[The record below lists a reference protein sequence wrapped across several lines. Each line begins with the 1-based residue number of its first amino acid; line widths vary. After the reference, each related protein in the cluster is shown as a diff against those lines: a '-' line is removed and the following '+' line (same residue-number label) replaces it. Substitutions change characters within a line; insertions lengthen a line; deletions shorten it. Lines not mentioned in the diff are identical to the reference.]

1 MTTIPA
7 RRPADPQRI
16 RTQFERLHY
25 PYLTGIAR
33 TSVYRADRRP

>member
-1 MTTIPA
+1 MTAVPA
-7 RRPADPQRI
+7 RRPASPQRV

-33 TSVYRADRRP
+33 TSVYYSGSR